1 MQGIEILNRTPVM
14 VEPKAYGFGL
24 VLLVIA
30 LFVFLVLTAICFAE
44 DYVVLG
50 VFCAVVFA
58 SSFVGLLL
66 YSNYRVESPDG
77 RYRYEVTI
85 DESVPLKDIYEN
97 YNIIEQDG
105 KKWILEDKE
114 EK

>member
-1 MQGIEILNRTPVM
+1 MKGIEILNKTPVM

-24 VLLVIA
+24 ILLVIA
-30 LFVFLVLTAICFAE
+30 LFVFLVLTAICFSE
-44 DYVVLG
+44 DCVVLG
-50 VFCAVVFA
+50 VFCAAALA

-85 DESVPLKDIYEN
+85 NENVSIQDIYEK

-114 EK
+114 K